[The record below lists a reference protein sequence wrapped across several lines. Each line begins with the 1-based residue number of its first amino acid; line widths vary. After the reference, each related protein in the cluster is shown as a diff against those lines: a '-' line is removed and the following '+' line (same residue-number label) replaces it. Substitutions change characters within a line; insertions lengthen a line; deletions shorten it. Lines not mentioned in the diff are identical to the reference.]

1 MARGDQV
8 IVAAR
13 RTEALETLAQSN
25 PDTALATALAVRLD
39 VHGPAARE
47 QATVRATLERFG
59 RVDVLA
65 SIAGRG
71 SLGAAEEFAPTQLR
85 SCASRWS

>member
-25 PDTALATALAVRLD
+25 PDTALAVRLD